1 MNNPKFVSSLIFS
14 DNFLELNRE
23 KFVTQQFQT
32 PISFLFSH
40 YAQQATEQK
49 NERLEQPQIQEPKIF
64 YFHFLSSPTITQQPS
79 REKSLT
85 KYYKTERKPQFPLL
99 TLSPASKTEEKFGD
113 PNPKNQKFVSFH
125 FSYFSH
131 KPSVALVPVERASLL
146 DVPRVPVLSVAIVVR
161 VAARRVPVHSC
172 CFWLWKA

>member
-85 KYYKTERKPQFPLL
+85 KYYKTERKPQFPLP
-99 TLSPASKTEEKFGD
+99 THSPASKTEEKFGD

-131 KPSVALVPVERASLL
+131 KPSNQTAKNL
-146 DVPRVPVLSVAIVVR
+146 
-161 VAARRVPVHSC
+161 
-172 CFWLWKA
+172 